1 MANHAIAADIRT
13 VQSISAV
20 PTIMRVI
27 AETTGLRW
35 VCVSRVTSDAWT
47 MCAVRDELGLGLQPG
62 DGIDIANTFCDQ
74 VRKHDMG
81 VVIDDVGNDATYA
94 DHPIPKLFGF
104 SSYFSLPVYR
114 ADGSFF
120 GTLCGLD
127 PKPADLRTPKTL
139 DTLKLFAELLS
150 GQIDAEQRL
159 SDVEAALAQERE
171 TAELREQ
178 FIAVLG
184 HDLRTPL
191 SSMLLGTETIAHL
204 SNDEKIINVASRIS
218 RSGRRIASL
227 VDDVLDFTHGKMG
240 GALPV
245 DRRPVGDLAETLQH
259 VVAELRAAYPDRPID
274 TAIAFASPVFCD
286 PRRIA
291 QLLSNLVVNAI
302 VHGAPGTPVSVRAG
316 DDGGPLTISV
326 GNAGIPIPQATV
338 ARLFR
343 PFWRG
348 EGASKTAGLG
358 LGLYIASEI
367 ARSHQGTIAV
377 ESDEE
382 RTAFTLTVAAI

>member
-1 MANHAIAADIRT
+1 MTNHALAADIRA
-13 VQSISAV
+13 VQSIGAV

-27 AETTGLRW
+27 AETTGMRW
-35 VCVSRVTSDAWT
+35 VCVSRVTNDAWT
-47 MCAVRDELGLGLQPG
+47 MCAVRDELGFGLKPG

-74 VRKHDMG
+74 VRKHNVG
-81 VVIDDVGNDATYA
+81 VVIDDVANDDAYV

-127 PKPADLRTPKTL
+127 PNPAQLRTPKTL

-159 SDVEAALAQERE
+159 SDVETALLQERE
-171 TAELREQ
+171 NAELREQ

-204 SNDEKIINVASRIS
+204 STDEKITAVASRIA

-245 DRRPVGDLAETLQH
+245 DRQRTNELADALQH
-259 VVAELRAAYPDRPID
+259 VVAELSAAHAGRTIE
-274 TAIAFASPVFCD
+274 TAIAFDGPVFCD

-302 VHGAPGTPVSVRAG
+302 LHGSPDTPVLVRAG
-316 DDGGPLTISV
+316 DGGGTLTISV
-326 GNAGIPIPQATV
+326 SNAGTPIPRDTA

-348 EGASKTAGLG
+348 EGASKSGGLG

-367 ARSHQGTIAV
+367 ARSHDGAITV
-377 ESDEE
+377 ESNDE
-382 RTAFTLTVAAI
+382 RTVFTLTVAAT